1 MRSRWL
7 IYGLLFLCASRVHA
21 GEVLDGILATVN
33 GHVIL
38 QSDVDEELR
47 YENLMSGHEQQGTND
62 DDREKILDRLV
73 DRELLT
79 EQVSTTEFAPTTAD
93 EIEKQLEQGKS
104 DYTQNIKTSWTA
116 AIASHGFTET
126 EIRERI
132 ALELNQ
138 WKLIDARLRPSVQ
151 IDQTAIE
158 DYYNRQFLPELRRSG
173 AQPISLQE
181 AAPKIRELLTQQK
194 INEALASWLETLRAQ
209 AQIRIFISNPPQP
222 DQRQ

>member
-7 IYGLLFLCASRVHA
+7 MYGLLFLCASPVHA
-21 GEVLDGILATVN
+21 GEVLDDILATVN

-38 QSDVDEELR
+38 QSDLDEELR
-47 YENLMSGHEQQGTND
+47 YENLMSGHEQQGTSA
-62 DDREKILDRLV
+62 DDRKRVLDRLV

-79 EQVSTTEFAPTTAD
+79 EQASTTEFAPTTED
-93 EIEKQLEQGKS
+93 EIEKQLEQVKS
-104 DYTQNIKTSWTA
+104 DYVQNLKTAWTA
-116 AIASHGFTET
+116 GLASRGFTET
-126 EIRERI
+126 EIRDRI
-132 ALELNQ
+132 AIELNQ

-151 IDQTAIE
+151 IDQTAIA
-158 DYYNRQFLPELRRSG
+158 DYYDRQFLPELRRSG
-173 AQPISLQE
+173 AQPIALQE
-181 AAPKIRELLTQQK
+181 AVPKIRELLTQQK

>member
-7 IYGLLFLCASRVHA
+7 MYGLLFLCAPRVHA
-21 GEVLDGILATVN
+21 GEVLDGVLASVN

-38 QSDVDEELR
+38 QSDLDEERR
-47 YENLMSGHEQQGTND
+47 YENLMSGHQPQGTNE
-62 DDREKILDRLV
+62 DDRKKVLDRLV

-93 EIEKQLEQGKS
+93 EIEKQLEQVKS
-104 DYTQNIKTSWTA
+104 DYVQNLKIAWA
-116 AIASHGFTET
+116 AALASHGFTET
-126 EIRERI
+126 EIRDRI

-138 WKLIDARLRPSVQ
+138 WKLIDARLRPSIQ

-158 DYYNRQFLPELRRSG
+158 DYYTRQFLPELCRSG
-173 AQPISLQE
+173 AQPISLEE

-194 INEALASWLETLRAQ
+194 INEALASWLETLRSQ
-209 AQIRIFISNPPQP
+209 AQIRIFVSNPPQP

>member
-7 IYGLLFLCASRVHA
+7 MYGLLFLCASPVHA

-38 QSDVDEELR
+38 QSDLDEELR
-47 YENLMSGHEQQGTND
+47 YENLMSGHEQQGTSAD
-62 DDREKILDRLV
+62 GRKRVLDRLV

-79 EQVSTTEFAPTTAD
+79 EQASTTEFAPTTED
-93 EIEKQLEQGKS
+93 EIEKQLEQVKS
-104 DYTQNIKTSWTA
+104 DYIQNLKTAWTA
-116 AIASHGFTET
+116 GLASRGFTET
-126 EIRERI
+126 EIRDRI

-138 WKLIDARLRPSVQ
+138 WKLIDVRLRPSVQ
-151 IDQTAIE
+151 IDQTAIA

-173 AQPISLQE
+173 AQPIALQE
-181 AAPKIRELLTQQK
+181 AVPKIRELLTQQK

>member
-7 IYGLLFLCASRVHA
+7 IYGLLFFCAFLLHA

-38 QSDVDEELR
+38 QSDLDEELR
-47 YENLMSGHEQQGTND
+47 YENLMSGHEQQGTNE
-62 DDREKILDRLV
+62 DDRKKVLDRLV

-79 EQVSTTEFAPTTAD
+79 EQASTTEFAPTTAD
-93 EIEKQLEQGKS
+93 EIEKQLEQVKS

-126 EIRERI
+126 EIRDRI
-132 ALELNQ
+132 VLELNQ
-138 WKLIDARLRPSVQ
+138 WKLIDTRLRPSVQ

-173 AQPISLQE
+173 AQPITSQE

-194 INEALASWLETLRAQ
+194 INEALASWLETLRSQ
-209 AQIRIFISNPPQP
+209 AQVRIFISNPPQP

>member
-7 IYGLLFLCASRVHA
+7 MYGLLFMCATRVHA
-21 GEVLDGILATVN
+21 GEVLDRILATVN
-33 GHVIL
+33 GHIIL
-38 QSDVDEELR
+38 QSDLDEELR
-47 YENLMSGHEQQGTND
+47 YQNLMSGHEQRGTND
-62 DDREKILDRLV
+62 DDREKVLDRLV

-79 EQVSTTEFAPTTAD
+79 EQISTTEFAPTTAD
-93 EIEKQLEQGKS
+93 EIEMQLEQVKS
-104 DYTQNIKTSWTA
+104 DYVQNLKASWTA
-116 AIASHGFTET
+116 ALASRGFTET
-126 EIRERI
+126 EIRDRI

-194 INEALASWLETLRAQ
+194 INETLASWLETLRSQ
-209 AQIRIFISNPPQP
+209 AQVRIFISNPPQP